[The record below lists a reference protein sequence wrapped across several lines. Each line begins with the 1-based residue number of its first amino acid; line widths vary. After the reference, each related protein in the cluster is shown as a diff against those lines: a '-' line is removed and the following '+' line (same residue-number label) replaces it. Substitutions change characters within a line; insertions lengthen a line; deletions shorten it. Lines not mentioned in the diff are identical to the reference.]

1 MHITRRLTLIIAAA
15 LLLTVAETA
24 LAQGNT
30 WNGIRANMA
39 PVGNAFG
46 TPGTPADPRTIVAV
60 VIKIFMGILGI
71 IYLVY
76 TVYAGFV
83 WMTSQGDT
91 DKIDKAKSTLLT
103 GAIGMLVIF
112 AAYALVRYVMR
123 AAACATDPFNT
134 WCVFLGQF

>member
-1 MHITRRLTLIIAAA
+1 MHITRRLTIILAAV
-15 LLLTVAETA
+15 LLLGAADFA
-24 LAQGNT
+24 LAQGNA
-30 WNGIRANMA
+30 WNGIKGNMN
-39 PVGNAFG
+39 GLGCAFG
-46 TPGTPADPRTIVAV
+46 TCGVPADPRSIVAV

-91 DKIDKAKSTLLT
+91 DKIDKAKSTLVT
-103 GAIGMLVIF
+103 GVIGMLVIF
-112 AAYALVRYVMR
+112 MAYAIVRYVMR

-134 WCVFLGQF
+134 WCVFLQGF